1 MDNMP
6 TREEL
11 NAELLEVPE
20 PPEAPPPVDQPSVE
34 RILSSALAYVRG
46 RRGGDLVATLLV
58 GSGAKKSLTAH
69 SDLDLIALVKGQD
82 EGDELIR
89 IADRHIEI
97 RYRGVAACEEE
108 LAYSPRLPP
117 LLRKARVLFEL
128 GAAGTALVEKA
139 QQRFR
144 QGPPPAR
151 LSERIRLKT
160 DCLHWLGKIDD
171 FARHPATAHYLF
183 LGFVEQLIQAFFRLR
198 GFWLTA
204 PADTLRFISSRDAI
218 FGGLFEQM
226 LTAPTL
232 ETRLEFAREAV
243 TLLFKEI
250 PNPQR
255 VD

>member
-1 MDNMP
+1 MDSMP
-6 TREEL
+6 TRDEL

-20 PPEAPPPVDQPSVE
+20 PPEAPPPIDQPSVE
-34 RILSSALAYVRG
+34 RILTSALSYVRG

-58 GSGAKKSLTAH
+58 GSGARKSLTAH

-117 LLRKARVLFEL
+117 LLRKARILFEL
-128 GAAGTALVEKA
+128 EAAGTALVEKA

-144 QGPPPAR
+144 QGPPPSR
-151 LSERIRLKT
+151 LTERIRLKS
-160 DCLHWLGKIDD
+160 DCLHWLGKAEDLT
-171 FARHPATAHYLF
+171 RHPATAQYLF
-183 LGFVEQLIQAFFRLR
+183 MGFVEQLVQAFFRLR

-218 FGGLFEQM
+218 FGALFEQM
-226 LTAPTL
+226 LNAPTM
-232 ETRLEFAREAV
+232 EVRLQCAREAV
-243 TLLFKEI
+243 TLLFKDI